1 MGKED
6 KIHVKDK
13 AKYNHSY
20 YCKDFY
26 VLDIEVVNGCKF
38 NSWTLS
44 SKTHNYNGNTIDEL
58 IEILNCLKANHNLD
72 VYNDTSKDILI
83 IYIDELNKI
92 RGYFN
97 NLITYDGKS
106 YVQLFDN
113 IEFRSYTD
121 WTKDKNV
128 IEVMDDW
135 FNTFIDEKYFYLT
148 TSQYMRKRINRVM
161 KGKAK
166 DIYPS
171 FDEYNYFM
179 DCISGGVLYC
189 PINELNHKMK
199 SYDIC
204 SAYIY
209 GLIFKKHCCT
219 KPVLTDCNTWNSYL
233 DSEYEGSIGTYE
245 IEYYCPVSTI
255 SCYKDINKQN
265 LKSGQHKVTITLTNI
280 DLRLLFNMRYMN
292 IINCTCKLL
301 YTFKLDYLPEEFRQ
315 LCIDIFIKK
324 LHTDKNSI
332 AYKNIKVL
340 LNGGFFGNLILQNVQ
355 RAYDDEY
362 KKSHDTRKANQAAQA
377 KYNDNYKNAATSPI
391 WGIFTMS
398 YARELVLTLGDN
410 ISGWRY
416 SDTDSIYCDDTIDND
431 DNIDIFNQ
439 KIYNQNV
446 KLCEKFNYDTEI
458 AILGTFE
465 FEHDIKYFRVWG
477 NKTYGFVTIDNKV
490 IIKAAGSNKEEL
502 NVTPETLMQKDFKPK
517 YDNRLIKTCDENG
530 YYEART
536 RGGVALL
543 KSIMMIR

>member
-1 MGKED
+1 MSKDGKV
-6 KIHVKDK
+6 HVKDK
-13 AKYNHSY
+13 TMHGHSY

-26 VLDIEVVNGCKF
+26 VLCIDVLDGYKF
-38 NSWTLS
+38 NGWTLE
-44 SKTHNYNGNTIDEL
+44 SKCHSYNGNTIDEL
-58 IEILNCLKANHNLD
+58 IEILNCLKSKYNLE
-72 VYNDTSKDILI
+72 VYNESSKDILI

-97 NLITYDGKS
+97 SLITYDGKS

-121 WTKDKNV
+121 WSKDKN
-128 IEVMDDW
+128 IIDVMDDW
-135 FNTFIDEKYFYLT
+135 FNTFINEKYFYLT
-148 TSQYMRKRINRVM
+148 PSQCMRKRINRVM
-161 KGKAK
+161 KGQAK
-166 DIYPS
+166 NIYPS

-189 PINELNHKMK
+189 PINELNHKIK

-219 KPVLTDCNTWNSYL
+219 KPILTDCNTWNHYL

-255 SCYKDINKQN
+255 SCYKDVNKQN
-265 LKSGQHKVTITLTNI
+265 LKSGKHKVTITLTNV
-280 DLRLLFNMRYMN
+280 DLHLLFNMKYMN
-292 IINCTCKLL
+292 IINCECKIL
-301 YTFKLDYLPEEFRQ
+301 YTFKLDYLPEAFRQ
-315 LCIDIFIKK
+315 LCIDTFVTK
-324 LHTDKNSI
+324 LHTDKESI
-332 AYKNIKVL
+332 AYKNIKCL

-377 KYNDNYKNAATSPI
+377 VYNKNYENASTSPV

-398 YARELVLTLGDN
+398 YARELVLTLGGN

-431 DNIDIFNQ
+431 DNINSFNK
-439 KIYNQNV
+439 KIYNQNL
-446 KLCEKFNYDTEI
+446 KLCDKFGYNNEI

-477 NKTYGFVTIDNKV
+477 NKTYGFITTDDKV
-490 IIKAAGSNKEEL
+490 IIKAAGCNKEEL
-502 NVTPETLMQKDFKPK
+502 NIDPETLMQKDFKPK
-517 YDNRLIKTCDENG
+517 VGTRLFKTYDENS
-530 YYEART
+530 YYETTSRNE
-536 RGGVALL
+536 VALL
-543 KSIMMIR
+543 KALMMTK

>member
-1 MGKED
+1 MSKED

-13 AKYNHSY
+13 AAHNHSY
-20 YCKDFY
+20 YCKDSY
-26 VLDIEVVNGCKF
+26 VLNIDVLNGYKF
-38 NSWTLS
+38 NGWTLG
-44 SKTHNYNGNTIDEL
+44 SKNYNYTGTTINEL
-58 IEILNCLKANHNLD
+58 INQLNLLKTEYNLE
-72 VYNDTSKDILI
+72 VYNESSKDILI

-97 NLITYDGKS
+97 NLITYDGS
-106 YVQLFDN
+106 LYVQILDS
-113 IEFRSYTD
+113 IEFRAYTD

-128 IEVMDDW
+128 IEVMNDW
-135 FNTFIDEKYFYLT
+135 FNKFIDEKYFYLT
-148 TSQYMRKRINRVM
+148 PSQCMRKRINRVM

-166 DIYPS
+166 AIYPS

-189 PINELNHKMK
+189 PTNILNHKIK

-219 KPVLTDCNTWNSYL
+219 KPISTDCNNWTAYL
-233 DSEYEGSIGTYE
+233 NNEYEGSIGTYE

-255 SCYKDINKQN
+255 SCYKDVNKQN
-265 LKSGQHKVTITLTNI
+265 LKSGKHKVTITLTNI
-280 DLRLLFNMRYMN
+280 DLHLLFNMKYMN
-292 IINCTCKLL
+292 IINCTCNLL

-315 LCIDIFIKK
+315 LCIDIFIEK
-324 LHTDKNSI
+324 LHTDKESV

-355 RAYDDEY
+355 RAYDAEY
-362 KKSHDTRKANQAAQA
+362 KKSHDARKSNQAAQHV
-377 KYNDNYKNAATSPI
+377 YNKNYENASTSPV

-398 YARELVLTLGDN
+398 YARELVLTLGN
-410 ISGWRY
+410 TISGWRY

-439 KIYNQNV
+439 KIYNQNI
-446 KLCEKFNYDTEI
+446 KLCEKFNYDNEI

-477 NKTYGFVTIDNKV
+477 NKTYGFITTDNKV
-490 IIKAAGSNKEEL
+490 IIKAAGCNKEEL
-502 NVTPETLMQKDFKPK
+502 NIDPETLMQKDFKPK
-517 YDNRLIKTCDENG
+517 VGTRLIKTYDKNG
-530 YYEART
+530 YYEESSRNKI
-536 RGGVALL
+536 ALL
-543 KSIMMIR
+543 KSVMMTK